1 MNISKN
7 PNNNELDIASRQLVS
22 KEEGLKTRCEPRPKT
37 KDKLSEKSKRSDK
50 MSSKKAKMTKG
61 EDVDS
66 ITNQMKEL
74 VKMNMM
80 IQNKLASL
88 ENNLSEAKKKGQEEA
103 EDDFELSED
112 AVEQILERSSNLSKE
127 VLEENSDDDDIVE
140 LPKEDKE
147 KVASE
152 LVVDISMDE
161 EEDELTM
168 EEKAMK
174 DVSIEEDP
182 KEDILDRESREL
194 LESES
199 FEDVKEDLVEEK
211 KEIKEEDDDMYIG
224 HQMDEDEEEEA
235 KFNVEVKEEKV
246 DPTELNMA
254 PGWKVKFGKGRNS
267 NRFLKTFYPSSWP
280 LIIHP
285 SSLHHHHPSSP
296 SSSSP
301 CRYLYTSPCGKVFH
315 TLISAVQYM
324 QVIKS

>member
-1 MNISKN
+1 M
-7 PNNNELDIASRQLVS
+7 S

-88 ENNLSEAKKKGQEEA
+88 ENNLSEAKKKGQEEE

-112 AVEQILERSSNLSKE
+112 AVEQILERSGNLSKE

-168 EEKAMK
+168 EEKPTK
-174 DVSIEEDP
+174 DVLFEEDP

-224 HQMDEDEEEEA
+224 HQMDEEEEA

-267 NRFLKTFYPSSWP
+267 NRFLETFYPSS
-280 LIIHP
+280 
-285 SSLHHHHPSSP
+285 
-296 SSSSP
+296 
-301 CRYLYTSPCGKVFH
+301 
-315 TLISAVQYM
+315 
-324 QVIKS
+324 

>member
-1 MNISKN
+1 MSLTLPVDNWCPKKKV
-7 PNNNELDIASRQLVS
+7 SRQDVNQGQ
-22 KEEGLKTRCEPRPKT
+22 KPKT
-37 KDKLSEKSKRSDK
+37 NYLKKSKRSDK

-112 AVEQILERSSNLSKE
+112 AVEQILARSSNFSKE

-168 EEKAMK
+168 EEK

-224 HQMDEDEEEEA
+224 HQMDEEEEA

-254 PGWKVKFGKGRNS
+254 PGWKVKFGKGRNAD
-267 NRFLKTFYPSSWP
+267 RFFTLPHYPACN
-280 LIIHP
+280 
-285 SSLHHHHPSSP
+285 
-296 SSSSP
+296 SSSFKMILCYSW
-301 CRYLYTSPCGKVFH
+301 LQHHLSHFNQF
-315 TLISAVQYM
+315 LIE
-324 QVIKS
+324 IIR